1 MKPFSIASSVLLA
14 LCSSSVTSADLFNQA
29 TPDGRPLLS
38 SFFGIPGTN
47 ATYDY
52 VIVGGGTAG
61 LALASRLAAANISVA
76 VLEAGGFYET
86 DNGNLSIVPG
96 SATYYTGSNPDNFQ
110 PLIDWGISTVPQPVG
125 LRCSARF
132 VCILIFMEGVRQPKC
147 ALRAR
152 QDSWRILCKELF
164 PLPASNGTKHG

>member
-1 MKPFSIASSVLLA
+1 MKPFSIVSTLLLA
-14 LCSSSVTSADLFNQA
+14 LCSCGVTSADLFNQA

-47 ATYDY
+47 ATFDY

-61 LALASRLAAANISVA
+61 LALASRLAGANISVA

-96 SATYYTGSNPDNFQ
+96 SATYYTGSSPDNFQ

-125 LRCSARF
+125 IRPSATYG
-132 VCILIFMEGVRQPKC
+132 CILTV
-147 ALRAR
+147 
-152 QDSWRILCKELF
+152 
-164 PLPASNGTKHG
+164 TKGI